1 MIRWLRPGETLQGK
15 YVFEA
20 CRGGP
25 APEVVFSCCTT
36 RPPQLGHHWVQ
47 LIDGRAK
54 LFVL

>member
-1 MIRWLRPGETLQGK
+1 MIAGPGETLQGK